1 MNILRFY
8 GSCGH
13 IEDKLISEEEM
24 NNWKKPVIVKSIFGG
39 ENSHINEV
47 TTEEE
52 NSIVH
57 VHPFRWCS
65 CEKCM
70 AEDLKEYK
78 YE

>member
-39 ENSHINEV
+39 ENCHLNER
-47 TTEEE
+47 
-52 NSIVH
+52 I
-57 VHPFRWCS
+57 
-65 CEKCM
+65 
-70 AEDLKEYK
+70 
-78 YE
+78 

>member
-1 MNILRFY
+1 MKNILRFY

-39 ENSHINEV
+39 ENCHLNEV
-47 TTEEE
+47 TIEDE
-52 NSIVH
+52 NQIVH
-57 VHPFRWCS
+57 IHPFRYCC

-70 AEDLKEYK
+70 MKDMKEF
-78 YE
+78 E